1 MPQLDMI
8 TFFSQIFWLTV
19 TFYGFYF
26 FILRIYLPKIAVV
39 LKTRK
44 KKLLLGSTGVYR
56 YNDNL
61 INEKKVQ
68 NNLFQ
73 IFVEDLFNK
82 FSKQESKWVAFTLL
96 KIKVFTNFYTP
107 LIELQQ
113 TYYFD
118 SIFLIKK
125 YINNL

>member
-26 FILRIYLPKIAVV
+26 FILRVYLPKIAVV

-56 YNDNL
+56 YNDDL

-82 FSKQESKWVAFTLL
+82 FLKQESKWVAFTLL